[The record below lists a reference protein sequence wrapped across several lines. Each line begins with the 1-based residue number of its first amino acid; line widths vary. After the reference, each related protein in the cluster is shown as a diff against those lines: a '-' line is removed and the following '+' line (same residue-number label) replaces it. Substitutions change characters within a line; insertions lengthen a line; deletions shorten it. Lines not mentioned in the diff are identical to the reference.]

1 MMVIFK
7 SSNKK
12 ASDIVLHKSLELI
25 TFAIILKLLISFFQT
40 DLNFQNKKKYVSFLK
55 FKRDFQQY
63 GLKKA
68 RSYEIILHWL
78 KNRLSRNQF
87 LILSGILVGCTAG
100 LAGVILKTIVH
111 NIHHFITHDVHFE
124 YQIIFYIIFPFLGI
138 VLTAAI
144 VIAIFKGQDRKG
156 IGAILYEI
164 AQNSS
169 IVSNVKMYSQII
181 QSAVTVGLGG
191 SAGIESPIAVTGAAI
206 GSNYARTYRLSY
218 KERTLLLAAGAT
230 AGIAS
235 AFNAP
240 IAGIMFAFEIL
251 LTGVVFTDFIPLVV
265 AAVCGSLLSRV
276 LLQEDILFRFYTRE
290 PFNYLNV
297 PYYLILGVITGL
309 YARYFVVVS
318 QKVEHFINGLKLT
331 RLRKAM
337 FGGAV
342 LSLLC
347 VLFPPL
353 FGEGYDTV
361 KDFTNGNV
369 NSVIHNS
376 FFRYFEIKQWTIII
390 FLILVCLL
398 KAFATSFTIF
408 SGGNGGNFAPS
419 LFAGGSVGF
428 LFAVICQNLG
438 FTDVPVTNL
447 ILVGMAGAMSGVLYA
462 PLTAIFLIAES
473 SFGYDLFIPLMIV
486 AVISYL
492 IAKWFAPISPEL
504 KTLADQGKIFTHQ
517 HDSNLL
523 SSLQTKDFIDFDSQT
538 INENASLQ
546 DLYDLISNGR
556 KNNFAVIDDNHQLK
570 GTLTL
575 DDVRPYLFN
584 ENEKLNL
591 SKLVKVPAAVV
602 MLSDKPMKIIQT
614 FDDTSTWNLPVVDEE
629 NRFIGFISKSAI
641 LTSYRQLLKDYS

>member
-1 MMVIFK
+1 M
-7 SSNKK
+7 
-12 ASDIVLHKSLELI
+12 
-25 TFAIILKLLISFFQT
+25 
-40 DLNFQNKKKYVSFLK
+40 
-55 FKRDFQQY
+55 
-63 GLKKA
+63 
-68 RSYEIILHWL
+68 
-78 KNRLSRNQF
+78 
-87 LILSGILVGCTAG
+87 
-100 LAGVILKTIVH
+100 AGVILKTIVH

-265 AAVCGSLLSRV
+265 AAVCGSLLSRI

-297 PYYLILGVITGL
+297 PYYLILGIITGL

-318 QKVEHFINGLKLT
+318 QKVEHFINGLQLT

-376 FFRYFEIKQWTIII
+376 FFRYFEIKQWTIIL

-438 FTDVPVTNL
+438 FSDVPVTNL

-486 AVISYL
+486 TVISYL

-556 KNNFAVIDDNHQLK
+556 KNNFAVIDDNRQLK

-602 MLSDKPMKIIQT
+602 MLSDKPVKIIQT

-629 NRFIGFISKSAI
+629 NRFIGFISKSAM

>member
-1 MMVIFK
+1 M
-7 SSNKK
+7 
-12 ASDIVLHKSLELI
+12 
-25 TFAIILKLLISFFQT
+25 
-40 DLNFQNKKKYVSFLK
+40 NFQNKKKYVSFLK

-87 LILSGILVGCTAG
+87 LVLSGILVGCTAG

-265 AAVCGSLLSRV
+265 AAVCGSLLSRI

-297 PYYLILGVITGL
+297 PYYLILGIITGL

-318 QKVEHFINGLKLT
+318 QKVEHFINGLQLT

-376 FFRYFEIKQWTIII
+376 FFRYFEIKQWTIIL

-438 FTDVPVTNL
+438 FSDVPVTNL

-486 AVISYL
+486 TVISYL

-556 KNNFAVIDDNHQLK
+556 KNNFAVIDDNRQLK

-602 MLSDKPMKIIQT
+602 MLSDKPVKIIQT

-629 NRFIGFISKSAI
+629 NRFIGFISKSAM